1 MHGTV
6 TAHIDEVNYEI
17 TTLRID
23 KVTDGRHAEVQFTT
37 DWRIDANRRD
47 LTINSM
53 FLTFDGEVIDYFNG
67 QEDLKARKIRFVGHP
82 EERIQEDFLRILRY
96 FRFYSR
102 ISDKED
108 AHCKEHLL
116 AIKENAAGLAGISGE
131 RIWSEIVKI
140 LNQPFD
146 RFFVRYMYE
155 LDMAKYLGF
164 PEKVTDEHLRKYD
177 AVTLHEHASPM
188 VKVAVLAGSPLMVE
202 TINKKLKWSKSE
214 FGAAVAITKLSSHR
228 VPDNNKVEFYLKLR
242 ARLRLNMFT
251 KTEIHNRISAFDEDW
266 AVQLAIYNEESPDVV
281 QAVKDYSIPNCPI
294 PSATSLTTE
303 HSIEKGPLLMIIHS
317 KLRNYW
323 IDNLFAP
330 TKEDLICKMETIL
343 LRLIEDG
350 IMTPDRKYVKP
361 KKR

>member
-1 MHGTV
+1 MT
-6 TAHIDEVNYEI
+6 
-17 TTLRID
+17 
-23 KVTDGRHAEVQFTT
+23 Q
-37 DWRIDANRRD
+37 
-47 LTINSM
+47 
-53 FLTFDGEVIDYFNG
+53 
-67 QEDLKARKIRFVGHP
+67 
-82 EERIQEDFLRILRY
+82 
-96 FRFYSR
+96 
-102 ISDKED
+102 
-108 AHCKEHLL
+108 
-116 AIKENAAGLAGISGE
+116 
-131 RIWSEIVKI
+131 
-140 LNQPFD
+140 
-146 RFFVRYMYE
+146 
-155 LDMAKYLGF
+155 
-164 PEKVTDEHLRKYD
+164 
-177 AVTLHEHASPM
+177 LHSTSSYASPM

-202 TINKKLKWSKSE
+202 TIDKKLKWSKSE
-214 FGAAVAITKLSSHR
+214 FGAAVAIIKLSSHR

-251 KTEIHNRISAFDEDW
+251 KTEIHKRISAFDEDW

-281 QAVKDYSIPNCPI
+281 QAVKDYSIPICPI